1 MPGGGSRLAVGV
13 LCEVNFTMDAGGGS
27 SLEVGAL
34 CEVNFTMD
42 AGGGLKLGGRGPV

>member
-1 MPGGGSRLAVGV
+1 MVGV

-27 SLEVGAL
+27 RLVVGAL

-42 AGGGLKLGGRGPV
+42 AGGGAQAWW